1 MTVIAFLFETHS
13 NTVVVVDWF
22 VVGLSTCRN
31 FFALRLIMMVYMF
44 WLILLMVFVRL
55 SCNEK
60 VFARKFVYQAFAFYE

>member
-1 MTVIAFLFETHS
+1 
-13 NTVVVVDWF
+13 
-22 VVGLSTCRN
+22 
-31 FFALRLIMMVYMF
+31 MVYMF